1 MAVDNSYQGCAEK
14 TNRGVATLQSLADG
28 TDGDMA
34 IKARTSSVSFDF
46 LSLPS
51 SAIQPITLSIY
62 QLLLA

>member
-1 MAVDNSYQGCAEK
+1 
-14 TNRGVATLQSLADG
+14 LQSLADG

-46 LSLPS
+46 LFLPS